1 MKFTFSPRFHK
12 SHYEQLLRELGDEI
26 DTYRVISGGNVKDV
40 MDTIHISH
48 PVLKKY

>member
-12 SHYEQLLRELGDEI
+12 SHHEQLLRELGDEI
-26 DTYRVISGGNVKDV
+26 DVYRVISGSNVKDM
-40 MDTIHISH
+40 MDTIHIIH